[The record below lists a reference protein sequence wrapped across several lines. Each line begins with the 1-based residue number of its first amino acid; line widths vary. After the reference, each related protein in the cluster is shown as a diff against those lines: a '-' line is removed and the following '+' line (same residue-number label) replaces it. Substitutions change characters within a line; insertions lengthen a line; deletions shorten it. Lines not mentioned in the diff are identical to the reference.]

1 MAIPYRSPRGI
12 EVMALALSFSLK
24 GFMYKPEYSSNRPLF
39 QYQLIEWHTIGGF
52 NGVRNVL
59 FSDGRVK
66 NLIRDVRVLDRF
78 ADNQSDPPGFANEKT
93 G

>member
-1 MAIPYRSPRGI
+1 MDTVRETVLADERG
-12 EVMALALSFSLK
+12 E
-24 GFMYKPEYSSNRPLF
+24 
-39 QYQLIEWHTIGGF
+39 
-52 NGVRNVL
+52 
-59 FSDGRVK
+59 